1 MTRNGPAK
9 DHKQTILTT
18 LISCEFR
25 GLEAPNLWAANVIML
40 KQIWLIPTL
49 PLAGSV
55 IIGLLGLVK
64 LRTTGEKLGKR
75 LVSLIALVSVGLS
88 FVLSVLAVYQAFG
101 VEHREL
107 VSHDLFT
114 WLHGGLLPL
123 ASGQLASFDV
133 PWGYQLDPLS
143 AVMILVVTG
152 VGFLIHV
159 YSTGYMWED
168 SGYYR
173 FFSYLN
179 LFMFAMLTLVLAN
192 NFAMMFVGWEGVG
205 LCSYLLIGFYFDK
218 KSAGDA
224 GKKAFVVNR
233 IGDAGFILGMLLI
246 FVHFGSLRFEEV
258 FGKAA
263 GLPVQSGYGF
273 LFWATLC
280 LFIGATGKSAQIP
293 LFVWLPDAM
302 EGPTPVSALIH
313 AATMVT
319 AGVYMVCRCNALF
332 SRAPETMAIVAVI
345 GTTTAL
351 FAATIGFAQTD
362 IKRVLAY
369 STVSQLGYMFAALGV
384 GAFAGGIF
392 HLMTHAFFK
401 ALLFLG
407 SGSVIMAMHHEQDMM
422 KMGGLRRHLPW
433 TYWTMFV
440 GCLAIAGVPGL
451 AGFFSKDEILWKA
464 WSNGHPIVWAMLWLG
479 AGMTAFY
486 MFRLL
491 FLTFWGEERMDEH
504 TKHHLRESPRNVI
517 YPLAALAGL
526 SVIGGYIGLPG
537 WLGLGNKFEQFLEPV
552 LKLQQTEGPT
562 LHSGGQE
569 MLFTGLSVL
578 ISLAGILAAYR
589 FYVLA
594 PGTAYRVVGKIK
606 GIYALVFH
614 KYYVDELYDALF
626 VNRTRNI
633 GDACFFVDSKFVDG
647 AVNGTAATTRGTA
660 TVSKL
665 FDKYVVD
672 GLVNLI
678 GWINMLLNRIA
689 TSFQTG
695 LVQRYALAAVFG
707 IVVFILIYY
716 NDLLRFL
723 TPLAMTRP

>member
-1 MTRNGPAK
+1 
-9 DHKQTILTT
+9 
-18 LISCEFR
+18 
-25 GLEAPNLWAANVIML
+25 ML
-40 KQIWLIPTL
+40 DLIWLIPVL
-49 PLAGSV
+49 PLTGSAL
-55 IIGLLGLVK
+55 IGLLGLVQ
-64 LRTTGEKLGKR
+64 LRTTGTKLNKK
-75 LVSLIALVSVGLS
+75 LVSFIALASVGLA
-88 FVLSVLAVYQAFG
+88 FLLSAAAVYQAFA
-101 VEHREL
+101 VEHREIFTE
-107 VSHDLFT
+107 DLFT
-114 WLHGGLLPL
+114 WLSAGSLPL
-123 ASGQLASFDV
+123 AGGGLAEFTV
-133 PWGYQLDPLS
+133 PWGFQLDPLS

-192 NFAMMFVGWEGVG
+192 NFVLMFVGWEGVG

-224 GKKAFVVNR
+224 GKKAFIVNR
-233 IGDAGFILGMLLI
+233 IGDAGFLLGMMLI
-246 FVHFGSLRFEEV
+246 FAHFGSLRFEEV
-258 FGKAA
+258 FKAA
-263 GLPVQSGYGF
+263 ASLPVQVGFGF

-280 LFIGATGKSAQIP
+280 LFIGATGKSAQLP
-293 LFVWLPDAM
+293 LYVWLPDAM

-332 SRAPETMAIVAVI
+332 SRAPETMIIVAVV
-345 GTTTAL
+345 GALTAV
-351 FAATIGFAQTD
+351 FAATMGFAQTD

-384 GAFAGGIF
+384 GAFVGGIF

-422 KMGGLRRHLPW
+422 KMGGLRKHLPW
-433 TYWTMFV
+433 TFSTMLIAT
-440 GCLAIAGVPGL
+440 LAISGVPGL

-464 WSNGHPIVWAMLWLG
+464 WSNGYPVIWLLLWLC

-491 FLTFWGEERMDEH
+491 FLTFYGQERMDEH
-504 TKHHLRESPRNVI
+504 TRHNLHESPKRVI
-517 YPLAALAGL
+517 YPLAVLGGL
-526 SVIGGYIGLPG
+526 SIIGGYVGLPG
-537 WLGLGNKFEQFLEPV
+537 WTHVTNRFEHFLEPV
-552 LKLQQTEGPT
+552 LALPPVAQEAVAG
-562 LHSGGQE
+562 HSAGLE
-569 MLFTGLSVL
+569 ILFTLLSVG
-578 ISLAGILAAYR
+578 IAGLGIFLAYR
-589 FYVLA
+589 FYIVSPEL
-594 PGTAYRVVGKIK
+594 PDRFVQKFRGFHELVYR
-606 GIYALVFH
+606 
-614 KYYVDELYDALF
+614 KYKVDELYDALF
-626 VNRTRNI
+626 VNRAKDLGRV
-633 GDACFFVDSKFVDG
+633 FFFIDSNFVDG

-660 TVSKL
+660 TVSRI

-672 GLVNLI
+672 GLVNLV
-678 GWINMLLNRIA
+678 GWINMTLNRIA

-695 LVQRYALAAVFG
+695 MVQRYALAAMFG
-707 IVVFILIYY
+707 IVVLIVFYY
-716 NDLLRFL
+716 N
-723 TPLAMTRP
+723 AV

>member
-1 MTRNGPAK
+1 MWNY
-9 DHKQTILTT
+9 
-18 LISCEFR
+18 
-25 GLEAPNLWAANVIML
+25 
-40 KQIWLIPTL
+40 IWLIPIL
-49 PLAGSV
+49 PLVGSAL
-55 IIGLLGLVK
+55 IGLMGLIK
-64 LRTTGEKLGKR
+64 RRTTGERPGKR
-75 LVSLIALVSVGLS
+75 LVSSIALLSVGLS
-88 FVLSVLAVYQAFG
+88 FVISIYAVYQAFF
-101 VEHREL
+101 VEHQEVITR
-107 VSHDLFT
+107 DLFT
-114 WLHGGLLPL
+114 WLKGGLLPVTTGGL
-123 ASGQLASFDV
+123 ANFEV
-133 PWGYQLDPLS
+133 PWGFQLDPLS

-168 SGYYR
+168 SGYHR
-173 FFSYLN
+173 FFSYMN

-192 NFAMMFVGWEGVG
+192 NFVMMFVGWEGVG
-205 LCSYLLIGFYFDK
+205 LCSYLLIGFYFEK

-233 IGDAGFILGMLLI
+233 IGDAGFILGMMLI
-246 FVHFGSLRFEEV
+246 FVHFGSLRFESV
-258 FGKAA
+258 FSRAA
-263 GLPVQSGYGF
+263 EMPVQAGYGF

-280 LFIGATGKSAQIP
+280 LFVGATGKSAQAP

-332 SRAPETMAIVAVI
+332 SRAPETMIIVAVV
-345 GTTTAL
+345 GTFTAI

-384 GAFAGGIF
+384 GAFVGGIF

-407 SGSVIMAMHHEQDMM
+407 SGSVIMALHHEQDMT
-422 KMGGLRRHLPW
+422 KMGGLRKHLPW

-440 GCLAIAGVPGL
+440 ACLAISGVPGFS
-451 AGFFSKDEILWKA
+451 GFFSKDEILWRA
-464 WSNGHPIVWAMLWLG
+464 WSNGHPVVWVLLWLG

-504 TKHHLRESPRNVI
+504 TRHHVRESPRNVV
-517 YPLAALAGL
+517 YPLAAVAVL
-526 SVIGGYIGLPG
+526 SIVGGYIGLPG
-537 WLGLGNKFEQFLEPV
+537 WTGVSNGFERFLEPV
-552 LKLQQTEGPT
+552 LRLPETSGH
-562 LHSGGQE
+562 LAAHSAGQE
-569 MLFTGLSVL
+569 LLFTGLSIVV
-578 ISLAGILAAYR
+578 SLSGILVAYR
-589 FYVLA
+589 FYVLD
-594 PGTAYRVVGKIK
+594 PGTADRVTARIRS
-606 GIYALVFH
+606 IYTLVFR
-614 KYYVDELYDALF
+614 KYYVDELYDFLF
-626 VNRTRNI
+626 VSRVKNL

-660 TVSKL
+660 TVSRL
-665 FDKYVVD
+665 FDKYIVD
-672 GLVNLI
+672 GLVNFV
-678 GWINMLLNRIA
+678 GWVNMLMNRIA

-695 LVQRYALAAVFG
+695 MVQRYALVAVFG

-716 NDLLRFL
+716 NNLLRFL
-723 TPLAMTRP
+723 TPLAATRP